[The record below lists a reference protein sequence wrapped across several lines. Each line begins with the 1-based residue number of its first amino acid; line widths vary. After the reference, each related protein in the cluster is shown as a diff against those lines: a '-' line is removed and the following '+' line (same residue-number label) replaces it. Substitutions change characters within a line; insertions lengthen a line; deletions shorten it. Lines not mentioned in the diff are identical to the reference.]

1 MFLLAMDNFCVT
13 QTPFLPVH
21 TTYNSFSL
29 PPPAT
34 ESLQL
39 TEPQSYHYLNQSGC
53 VSDPTIDDVSDFAR
67 VSQT

>member
-1 MFLLAMDNFCVT
+1 MEHFCVT
-13 QTPFLPVH
+13 QTPFLLVH
-21 TTYNSFSL
+21 IYNLLYFFL
-29 PPPAT
+29 FPPPAA